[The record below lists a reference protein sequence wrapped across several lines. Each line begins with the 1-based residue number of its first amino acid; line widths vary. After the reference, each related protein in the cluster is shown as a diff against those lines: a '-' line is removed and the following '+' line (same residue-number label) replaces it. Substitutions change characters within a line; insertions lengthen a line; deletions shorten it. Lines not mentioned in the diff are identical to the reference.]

1 MSPSTAAPARTG
13 KQKKKFA
20 EDSGIAHLLSLSQSI
35 TDAKSQ
41 LHQTRIDTTK
51 SKIQAQKLKK
61 QQDAQR
67 KKERSTTEAS
77 NQLKAKS
84 KAEIKAGLKAQQ
96 REKAK
101 LRKEKRKAE
110 SKIKEE
116 GKAKDDKKPRKSV
129 SFALA

>member
-1 MSPSTAAPARTG
+1 MSPSTSTPPARTG

-20 EDSGIAHLLSLSQSI
+20 EDAGIAHLLSLSQSI

-51 SKIQAQKLKK
+51 SKIQAQQLKK

-67 KKERSTTEAS
+67 KKERSTADTS
-77 NQLKAKS
+77 KQLKAKS

-110 SKIKEE
+110 
-116 GKAKDDKKPRKSV
+116 GKKDEQKQEQKKPRKSV